1 MMPAKRTLWL
11 GLGALLLVAAIVAG
25 FLPGPVA
32 VDTAIVTRGPMA
44 VTVEEEG
51 KTRLIDRYVVSA
63 PVAGY
68 ARRIELDVGDVVGGG
83 DRLLDLDPLRSD
95 VLDPRRRA
103 EAEAQVASSRSAMMA
118 AEQNA
123 AAARADQEL
132 AALELARIE
141 ELRIIKYVSEGE
153 LDRARAVARAA
164 AATLRSS
171 QFALEVAGH
180 ELEAAQTAL
189 DYSAASDGSE
199 PLEHVVVRTPVTGR
213 VLRLFRESEG
223 VVASGDPLIELGDPA
238 ALEVEVDVLSSD
250 AVKIAPGTRVR
261 FDRWG
266 GGAPLDGVVRVVEPT
281 GFTKISALGVEEQRV
296 LVISDITSPAEAWE
310 RLGDGYRVEAGFQLW
325 QSDDVLQAPASALF
339 RHGGE
344 WSVFTVEDE
353 RAVLT
358 RIAVGARNGLQVE
371 VLDGLAE
378 GAEVIIHPGDD
389 LVAGARITRR

>member
-1 MMPAKRTLWL
+1 ML
-11 GLGALLLVAAIVAG
+11 
-25 FLPGPVA
+25 
-32 VDTAIVTRGPMA
+32 
-44 VTVEEEG
+44 
-51 KTRLIDRYVVSA
+51 
-63 PVAGY
+63 
-68 ARRIELDVGDVVGGG
+68 
-83 DRLLDLDPLRSD
+83 
-95 VLDPRRRA
+95 
-103 EAEAQVASSRSAMMA
+103 A

-123 AAARADQEL
+123 AAAQADQEL

-141 ELRIIKYVSEGE
+141 ELRSIKYVSEGE
-153 LDRARAVARAA
+153 LDRARAGARAA

-171 QFALEVAGH
+171 QFALEVATH

-189 DYSAASDGSE
+189 DYSAAIDGSE
-199 PLEHVVVRTPVTGR
+199 PLEQVVVRAPVTGR

-310 RLGDGYRVEAGFQLW
+310 RLGDGYRVEASFQLW

-339 RHGGE
+339 RDGGE
-344 WSVFTVEDE
+344 WSVFTVEDG

-358 RIAVGARNGLQVE
+358 RVAVGARTGLRIE
-371 VLDGLAE
+371 ILDGLDE
-378 GAEVIIHPGDD
+378 GAEVVIHPGDD
-389 LVAGARITRR
+389 VVAGVRISRR